1 MRVILTSSMLAA
13 LALIVNLAPV
23 PTLVKVAPAPPVGE
37 NRYYIGNRAPL
48 APSAFQ
54 KLPIGS
60 IRPDGWVRKQ
70 LQLEADGFI
79 GHLTDISPWLANKNN
94 AWLSRTGE
102 GEHGWEEVP
111 YWLKGFGDLGYILN
125 DARIKKEAKIWI
137 DGVIAGQR
145 EDGYFGP
152 RANLLS
158 NDGKP
163 DVWPNMVML
172 NALQSYFDYSGD
184 MRVLSLMTR
193 YFKWEMAQPDDS
205 FLLSYWE
212 RQRGADNMDSMFWLY
227 NRTGDRSMLDLAD
240 KLHRRNR
247 DWVSG
252 IPDFHGVNFAQG
264 FREPATYAKLTLNPD
279 QTAATE
285 RDYTA
290 FRGMYGQVP
299 GGMYGADENARRGF
313 KDPRQMAETC
323 AMVEMMLSHE
333 SLLTQSGDPVW
344 AERCEDV
351 TFNSLPASM
360 TPDLRALH
368 YLTGPNMPLV
378 DGRSKSPG
386 IQNGGPMLRFDPHDH
401 RCCQHN
407 VSHGW
412 PYYAEHLWLATGGN
426 GLGVALYAPST
437 VTARVGSGMP
447 VTIHE
452 ETHYPFAESVGFRF
466 ETKKPNRF
474 PMTLRLP
481 SWCASPSLWLNGK
494 ALKLPAKA
502 AYAIVDREWQNGDRL
517 ELRLPMRVTFTRWK
531 DNNNSVSINRGPL
544 TYSLKIG
551 EKYVRD
557 GGTNKWP
564 AFSLLP
570 TTPWNYGLVPDPKV
584 SVVMRPY
591 PKNDQPFTPESS
603 PIELRTQARQIPE
616 WGLDQRGLLEQLQ
629 SSPAR
634 TSQPVKTVAL
644 VPMGAARLRISAFP
658 TASPSADAARWVAP
672 IVHRPAFP
680 ALSSHT
686 WGGDTLDALSDGVS
700 PRANQGSA
708 EETIPRFT
716 WWDHKGGREWVEYD
730 FPTAKTVSSA
740 GVYWFDDRVSDGGCR
755 VPASWRLLAWVDGV
769 WKEVPISGVYGTEL
783 NRFNSVDFT
792 PVKTKKLRLE
802 ATLQS
807 GFSGGILEWRIK

>member
-1 MRVILTSSMLAA
+1 MLAA
-13 LALIVNLAPV
+13 LALIVNVAPV
-23 PTLVKVAPAPPVGE
+23 PVLVRVAQMPPVGE
-37 NRYYIGNRAPL
+37 NRYYVGNRAPL
-48 APSAFQ
+48 APSAFR

-79 GHLTDISPWLANKNN
+79 GHLTEISGWLNKKNN
-94 AWLSRTGE
+94 AWISPTGE

-125 DARIKKEAKIWI
+125 NDRIKKEAKVWI

-145 EDGYFGP
+145 ADGYFGP

-172 NALQSYFDYSGD
+172 NALQSYYDYSGD
-184 MRVLSLMTR
+184 KRVLSLMSR
-193 YFKWEMAQPDDS
+193 YFKWELAQPDES

-227 NRTGDRSMLDLAD
+227 NRTGDRSLLDLAD
-240 KLHRRNR
+240 KLHRRTR
-247 DWVSG
+247 DWVNG
-252 IPDFHGVNFAQG
+252 IPDYHGVNFAQA
-264 FREPATYAKLTLNPD
+264 FREPATYAKLTRDPS

-285 RDYTA
+285 RDYTS
-290 FRGMYGQVP
+290 FRAMFGQVP
-299 GGMYGADENARRGF
+299 GGMYGADENARRGY

-323 AMVEMMLSHE
+323 AMVEMMLSDE

-360 TPDLRALH
+360 TPDQKALH
-368 YLTGPNMPLV
+368 YLTAPNMPLV
-378 DGRSKSPG
+378 DGRSKAPG
-386 IQNGGPMLRFDPHDH
+386 IQNSGPMLRFDPHDH

-412 PYYAEHLWLATGGN
+412 PYYAEHLWLATGRN

-437 VTARVGSGMP
+437 VTAKAGNGTP

-452 ETHYPFAESVGFRF
+452 ETRYPFEETVSFRF
-466 ETKKPNRF
+466 ETRKPNRF

-481 SWCASPSLWLNGK
+481 SWCASPSLTLNGK
-494 ALKLPAKA
+494 PLKLAAKG
-502 AYAIVDREWQNGDRL
+502 AYAIVDREWRNGDRL
-517 ELRLPMRVTFTRWK
+517 ELKLPMHVTYANWK
-531 DNNNSVSINRGPL
+531 DNEHSVSINRGPL

-564 AFSLLP
+564 AFALLP
-570 TTPWNYGLVPDPKV
+570 TTAWNYGLVPNPKV
-584 SVVMRPY
+584 SVVLKPY
-591 PKNDQPFTPESS
+591 PKNDQPFTIESS

-616 WGLDQRGLLEQLQ
+616 WQLDQRGLLEQLQ
-629 SSPAR
+629 PSPAR
-634 TSQPVKTVAL
+634 TSKPIETVSL

-658 TASPSADAARWVAP
+658 TVSPSPTATKWEAPVVHKAVYAAK
-672 IVHRPAFP
+672 
-680 ALSSHT
+680 SSHT
-686 WGGDTLDALSDGVS
+686 WDGDTTDALSDGVS
-700 PRANQGSA
+700 PRADRTSNDQ
-708 EETIPRFT
+708 TIPRFT
-716 WWDHKGGREWVEYD
+716 WWDHKGGTEWVQYD
-730 FPTAKTVSSA
+730 FAKAKTLSHA
-740 GVYWFDDRVSDGGCR
+740 EVYWFDDSTSGGGCQ
-755 VPASWRLLAWVDGV
+755 VPASWRLLAWVDGA
-769 WKEVPISGVYGTEL
+769 WKEVTAQGAYGVER
-783 NRFNSVDFT
+783 NRFNSIDFES
-792 PVKTKKLRLE
+792 VKTTKLRLE
-802 ATLQS
+802 TTLQS
-807 GFSGGILEWRIK
+807 GFSGGILEWKVK